1 MPRVNRPTP
10 AVPRGNARS
19 TPRNSVNDRPSR
31 WRMWLRRARRHS
43 RPIAGSAIGA
53 IVVFLAYTLVRTAT
67 PTLANGARPG
77 GSVITLRENFGALT
91 ANAGLRVRRIVIE
104 GRANTP
110 EPVLRAAIGARPGDP
125 ILGFSVEAARTRIE
139 SLAWIEHATVERRLP
154 DTLVIA
160 LMERRPFAIWQ
171 NQGKF
176 TLVDRAGLVVAD
188 QDMGQFRGLP
198 LIVGTGAPA
207 AASVLLDALTDRPG
221 LGARVMAAIRVGE
234 RRWNLRMTNGTD
246 VMLPEGAEVAALD
259 RLQSLQQD
267 QSLLDRPLQA
277 VDMRLPDKLIL
288 RPTPVDAKPD
298 TARPDPGRATGPRRP
313 T

>member
-1 MPRVNRPTP
+1 MV
-10 AVPRGNARS
+10 V
-19 TPRNSVNDRPSR
+19 
-31 WRMWLRRARRHS
+31 
-43 RPIAGSAIGA
+43 IA
-53 IVVFLAYTLVRTAT
+53 VFLAYTLVRTAT

-77 GSVITLRENFGALT
+77 GSVTTLRENFGVLT
-91 ANAGLRVRRIVIE
+91 ATVGLRVRRVVVE

-139 SLAWIEHATVERRLP
+139 SLAWIQHATVERRLP

-188 QDMGQFRGLP
+188 QDVAQFGSLP
-198 LIVGTGAPA
+198 LIVGAGAPA

-246 VMLPEGAEVAALD
+246 VMLPEGAEIAALD

-298 TARPDPGRATGPRRP
+298 TTRPDPGRATGPRRP